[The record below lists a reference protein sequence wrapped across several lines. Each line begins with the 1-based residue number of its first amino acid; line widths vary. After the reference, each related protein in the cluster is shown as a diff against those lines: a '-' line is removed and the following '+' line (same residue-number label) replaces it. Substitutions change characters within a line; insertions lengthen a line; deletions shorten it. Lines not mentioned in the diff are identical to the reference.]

1 MPMLILQRYCYSER
15 MGTFGRVL
23 DLPFGVVP

>member
-1 MPMLILQRYCYSER
+1 MLILERYCYSER

-23 DLPFGVVP
+23 DLPFEVMSA